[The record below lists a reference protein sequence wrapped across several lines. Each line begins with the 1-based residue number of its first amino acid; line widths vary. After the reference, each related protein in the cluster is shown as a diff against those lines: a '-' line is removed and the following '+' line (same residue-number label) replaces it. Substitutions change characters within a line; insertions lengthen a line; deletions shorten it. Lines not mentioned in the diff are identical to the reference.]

1 MEELQ
6 NLIGGNVTLPEAEY
20 SESKENPMR
29 YSGSLSRPELSAGSL
44 ADIAFLML
52 TFFMITTQIT
62 NEKGLVIVL
71 PQPVHAPV
79 TPIHKRNLFTVQ
91 INSADQFMVNG
102 EVRSSLKG
110 LREEIK
116 TFVLNHG
123 RDKTLSDNPEKAVV
137 SFKADRGATHRA
149 YIYALDEIQA
159 AYYELYAER
168 AGISVESFRNLDL
181 SRANDRA
188 LHEKGKKGIP
198 MNISIAEL

>member
-1 MEELQ
+1 
-6 NLIGGNVTLPEAEY
+6 
-20 SESKENPMR
+20 
-29 YSGSLSRPELSAGSL
+29 
-44 ADIAFLML
+44 
-52 TFFMITTQIT
+52 
-62 NEKGLVIVL
+62 
-71 PQPVHAPV
+71 
-79 TPIHKRNLFTVQ
+79 
-91 INSADQFMVNG
+91 MVNG
-102 EVRSSLKG
+102 EVRAGLEG

-159 AYYELYAER
+159 AYYELYTEQ
-168 AGISVESFRNLDL
+168 AGISVEAFRTLDL
-181 SRANDRA
+181 SKSTDRA

>member
-1 MEELQ
+1 
-6 NLIGGNVTLPEAEY
+6 
-20 SESKENPMR
+20 MR
-29 YSGSLSRPELSAGSL
+29 YSGSLPRPELSAGSM
-44 ADIAFLML
+44 ADIAFLLL

-62 NEKGLVIVL
+62 NEKGLTIVL

-79 TPIHKRNLFTVQ
+79 APIHKRNLFTIQ

-102 EVRSSLKG
+102 EVRSGLEG

-116 TFVLNHG
+116 TFVLNPG
-123 RDKTLSDNPEKAVV
+123 RDISLSDNPEKAVV

-159 AYYELYAER
+159 AYYELYAEQ
-168 AGISVESFRNLDL
+168 AGISVDAFRNLDL
-181 SRANDRA
+181 RKATDRT